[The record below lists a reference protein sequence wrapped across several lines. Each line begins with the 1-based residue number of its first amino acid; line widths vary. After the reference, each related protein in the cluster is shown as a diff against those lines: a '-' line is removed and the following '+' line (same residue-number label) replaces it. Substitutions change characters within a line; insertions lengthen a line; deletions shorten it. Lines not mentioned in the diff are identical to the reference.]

1 MIEPKAENPK
11 RTVAGKQ
18 ETQENREGYME
29 NLPDKELTEKII
41 AAAIQVHRE
50 LGPGYLE
57 SVYEEALCLELEA
70 SGMAFERQKSVEVRY
85 RGQIVGLYRLDLLV
99 ESKVVVELKAIK
111 EFEPIHYSVVRSYLK
126 ATGLATGLL
135 LNFHSVPLVIKRI
148 GREFKGSES

>member
-1 MIEPKAENPK
+1 
-11 RTVAGKQ
+11 
-18 ETQENREGYME
+18 
-29 NLPDKELTEKII
+29 
-41 AAAIQVHRE
+41 
-50 LGPGYLE
+50 
-57 SVYEEALCLELEA
+57 
-70 SGMAFERQKSVEVRY
+70 MAFERQKSVEVRY

-135 LNFHSVPLVIKRI
+135 LNFHSVPLAIKRI